1 MDVVTEASQQ
11 HNIVEG
17 ALGRMFDAG
26 AHFGVT
32 KSRRHPSTRKYV
44 FGTKQHVDIVDLSR
58 TEELLEAACSFVRE
72 LGAAHKTLLF
82 VGGKPESQRIVR
94 AAAERV
100 GAPYVVGRWI
110 GGTITNFEEIK
121 KRISRLESLRADRE
135 SGALGKYTKLERLLI
150 DREIARLESMY
161 GGLTNLGNTIPH
173 ALFVVDPKREV
184 NAVREARTRSIP
196 VIALA
201 NTDCDLSPITYPI
214 PANDA
219 APRSIT
225 FFTNELA
232 NAYEEGLES
241 APMHAPAPNR
251 AAAHD
256 VV

>member
-1 MDVVTEASQQ
+1 MDVATEAPQQ
-11 HNIVEG
+11 HKIEG
-17 ALGRMFDAG
+17 PLGRMFDAG
-26 AHFGVT
+26 AHFGVA
-32 KSRRHPSTRKYV
+32 KSRRHPSTRTYI
-44 FGTKQHVDIVDLSR
+44 FGTKQRVDIVDLSR
-58 TEELLEAACSFVRE
+58 TEQLLEAACSFARE

-121 KRISRLESLRADRE
+121 KRIGRLESLRTDRE

-150 DREIARLESMY
+150 DREIARLENMY
-161 GGLTNLGNTIPH
+161 GGLITLGNTTPH
-173 ALFVVDPKREV
+173 ALFVIDPKREI

-201 NTDCDLSPITYPI
+201 NTDCDLSLITYPI

-219 APRSIT
+219 APRSIA
-225 FFTNELA
+225 FFTDELA

-241 APMHAPAPNR
+241 TPVRAAPAPSR
-251 AAAHD
+251 TTHG
-256 VV
+256 VE